1 MCPAE
6 KRTSQGAHR
15 VADGFRTVFKKAF
28 PEVVTRRLLPSPSGG
43 RAVIV

>member
-28 PEVVTRRLLPSPSGG
+28 PKW
-43 RAVIV
+43 